1 MSNNTTNQDNSP
13 AKALDFGRALGNLI
27 IPIPEL
33 IGSCIES
40 KAILMDLLNGN
51 ECSEDTE
58 VMDNIKFVSLTLS
71 LCADFFSDAMDEEAA
86 KNTAA
91 KRAEHLAKFREYIKE
106 MIKNS

>member
-1 MSNNTTNQDNSP
+1 MSNNTTNLDNSP

-40 KAILMDLLNGN
+40 KAILMDLLNVNG
-51 ECSEDTE
+51 CSEDAE

-86 KNTAA
+86 KHTAA
-91 KRAEHLAKFREYIKE
+91 KHTACLAKFRELIKE
-106 MIKNS
+106 TIKK